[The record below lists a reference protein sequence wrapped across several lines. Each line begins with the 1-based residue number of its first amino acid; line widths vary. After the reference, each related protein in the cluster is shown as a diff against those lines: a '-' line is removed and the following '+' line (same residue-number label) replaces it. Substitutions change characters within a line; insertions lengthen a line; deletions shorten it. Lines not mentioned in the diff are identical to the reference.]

1 MLGRAVAGPLA
12 IGLVLPPGVIRGASR
27 RHHRVGRRRRI
38 CHQIRATKE
47 GRSHATA
54 SADTDCDQS
63 GTRRPRRRFR
73 GWLRTIALPA
83 SRKHRPGQEGRWEI
97 LRTTEQ
103 EDGTVVFAFIFRG
116 GDPAE
121 WNLEELLDQAL
132 GAKDAQRA
140 MAGLHEMLKR
150 EQTSWFLT
158 PVRL

>member
-1 MLGRAVAGPLA
+1 MPPLQPTLIAINPVLADRADDF
-12 IGLVLPPGVIRGASR
+12 
-27 RHHRVGRRRRI
+27 
-38 CHQIRATKE
+38 E
-47 GRSHATA
+47 
-54 SADTDCDQS
+54 D
-63 GTRRPRRRFR
+63 
-73 GWLRTIALPA
+73 WLRTTTLPA

-132 GAKDAQRA
+132 GTEDAQRA
-140 MAGLHEMLKR
+140 MASLHEMLKR